1 MLIQVGV
8 ITGILK
14 FKRFFYITFLLNQR
28 QRCITHIILI
38 VLIFLYFLAVLIKL
52 GGVIGILK
60 FECYFKV
67 LFYAQ
72 TTVNKYG
79 IT

>member
-28 QRCITHIILI
+28 QMCITHIILI

-52 GGVIGILK
+52 GGVIGILQYSLNVILHT
-60 FECYFKV
+60 FLWTDRSE
-67 LFYAQ
+67 
-72 TTVNKYG
+72 
-79 IT
+79 